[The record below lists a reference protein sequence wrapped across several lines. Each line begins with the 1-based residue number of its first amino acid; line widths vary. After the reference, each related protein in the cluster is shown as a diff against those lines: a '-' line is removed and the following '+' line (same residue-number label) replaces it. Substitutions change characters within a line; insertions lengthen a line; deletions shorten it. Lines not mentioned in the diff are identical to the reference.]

1 MQKFTKTEIG
11 WMALEL
17 EKQAASLKYHSECPA
32 DKEELKLSE
41 GYRLRSEQYA
51 DISRRLYL
59 ALEKGDKRIEIA

>member
-1 MQKFTKTEIG
+1 MQKFTKIEIG

-17 EKQAASLKYHSECPA
+17 EKQAASLKYHSEYPA

-51 DISRRLYL
+51 DISRRLYQ
-59 ALEKGDKRIEIA
+59 ALEKGDKRIEIT

>member
-1 MQKFTKTEIG
+1 MQKFTKIEIG

-17 EKQAASLKYHSECPA
+17 EKQATSLKWHSENPA
-32 DKEELKLSE
+32 DKEELNLSE

-59 ALEKGDKRIEIA
+59 ALEKGDKRIEIK

>member
-1 MQKFTKTEIG
+1 MQKFTKIEIG

-41 GYRLRSEQYA
+41 GYRLRAEQYA

-59 ALEKGDKRIEIA
+59 ALEKGDKRIEIK

>member
-1 MQKFTKTEIG
+1 MQKFTKIEIG

-41 GYRLRSEQYA
+41 GYRLRAEQYA

-59 ALEKGDKRIEIA
+59 ALKEGNKRIEIK